1 MTSIYLNGDLIDL
14 NGHVTL
20 PHIWNAYD
28 NIISNDC
35 NNLQGITAEHL
46 DELTM
51 VNIALL
57 TLLMWSIY

>member
-1 MTSIYLNGDLIDL
+1 MN
-14 NGHVTL
+14 
-20 PHIWNAYD
+20 

-35 NNLQGITAEHL
+35 KHLQGITVEHL

-57 TLLMWSIY
+57 TLLMWSIQLMAVLCNLNRKTKDSY